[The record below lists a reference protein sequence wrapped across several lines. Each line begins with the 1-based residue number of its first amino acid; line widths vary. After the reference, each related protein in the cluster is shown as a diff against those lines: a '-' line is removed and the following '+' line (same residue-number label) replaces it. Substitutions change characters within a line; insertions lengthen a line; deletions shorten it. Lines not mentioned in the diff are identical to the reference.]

1 MSNFTRIALLAVA
14 ALLLLPASAFAQGT
28 APAAGIE
35 LIPLKGAIALGSCIG
50 AGLAIIGIGLGIG
63 RIGGQALDAT
73 ARQPEAAGRI
83 FTTMIIGAALV
94 EGAGLFAI
102 IICFLTFFMLV

>member
-14 ALLLLPASAFAQGT
+14 ALLILPASAFAQGT
-28 APAAGIE
+28 GAPAGMQ
-35 LIPLKGAIALGSCIG
+35 LIPLNGAIAIGACIG

-102 IICFLTFFMLV
+102 IICFLTFFMLK